1 MAPENLWEKTY
12 SDLRGGVVTFHEWHR
27 QTHLAMQAL
36 MIAAWAGVMGLL
48 AQISI
53 PFYPVPFTMQTF
65 GVILGAVLLGTRNG
79 ALAQVAYVGAGA
91 AGMPWFQGFAGG
103 WAVLTGATL
112 GYLLAFPVAAVIV
125 GLAVNAFRVR
135 GYFGLVGVMAVGAAL
150 ILLGGWAWLAFGLG
164 LGMQEAFMVGVLPWL
179 AGDAAKVFMAAGL
192 AIPFLPPAGR
202 ERPETA

>member
-12 SDLRGGVVTFHEWHR
+12 TDLRGGVVTYHEWHKK
-27 QTHLAMQAL
+27 THFAMQAL

-48 AQISI
+48 GQISI
-53 PFYPVPFTMQTF
+53 EQIPVPFTMQTF
-65 GVILGAVLLGTRNG
+65 GVVLGAVLLGTRNG
-79 ALAQVAYVGAGA
+79 AIAQVAYVGAGA

-103 WAVLTGATL
+103 WATFTGFTL

-135 GYFGLVGVMAVGAAL
+135 GYFGLVGVMAIGAAM
-150 ILLGGWAWLAFGLG
+150 ILVGGWAWLAFGLG
-164 LGMQEAFMVGVLPWL
+164 LGMQQAFIVGVLPFL
-179 AGDAAKVFMAAGL
+179 LGDAAKVFMAAGL

-202 ERPETA
+202 ESQETA